1 MAIDTPSPLL
11 RSDWPYFRRV
21 FFLWQQVIACQV
33 SNERSTP
40 EAAGVTRQLGLV
52 LIKSLQIFQVM
63 LINSEDFNNK
73 HECLSSQSTVLVSI
87 SHVTPF
93 QSSRPLGAPWAVL
106 DALHFTFFF
115 SCFVFCLFFL
125 FLTANYFVCCILH
138 CPPHHPSISPLEDVG
153 ADKEETS
160 QSMLLLPGA

>member
-1 MAIDTPSPLL
+1 MATDTPSPLL

-33 SNERSTP
+33 SNERSIP
-40 EAAGVTRQLGLV
+40 EAAGVTRQLGLD

-73 HECLSSQSTVLVSI
+73 NECLSSVDCSCFHFKRYAI
-87 SHVTPF
+87 SKFP
-93 QSSRPLGAPWAVL
+93 SAWGPLGSFGCT
-106 DALHFTFFF
+106 ALHFFFF
-115 SCFVFCLFFL
+115 LFRFCLFFL

-138 CPPHHPSISPLEDVG
+138 CPPHHPTISPLEDVG
-153 ADKEETS
+153 TDKEKTS